1 MTEIDPDGADLQYCG
16 SYRIDMPCELE
27 ACKKSH
33 PPKNV
38 FNRGGKPKRWLVFK
52 EYLWGQLIAVET
64 F

>member
-1 MTEIDPDGADLQYCG
+1 MIEIDPDGAELQYCG

-27 ACKKSH
+27 ACKKSY

-52 EYLWGQLIAVET
+52 EYLWG
-64 F
+64 